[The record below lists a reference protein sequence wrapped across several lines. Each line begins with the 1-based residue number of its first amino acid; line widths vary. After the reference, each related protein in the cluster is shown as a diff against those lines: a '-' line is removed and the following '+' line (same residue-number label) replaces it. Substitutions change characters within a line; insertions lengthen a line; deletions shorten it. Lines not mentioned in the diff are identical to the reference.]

1 MAKRCI
7 FCGKE
12 FGLFGGGLIMCGG
25 TDQPVCSDCSGLLSQ
40 LSPVERAEKALET
53 GRASEPKELEK
64 FLLREQSRQER
75 EAARIEQARQAIRTD
90 KTCLRCGGPMEKYGM
105 KRFHLGDDGLLGPV
119 ARDGLFASWLEVEII
134 RCAHCGKAEFYLP
147 EPPELPEVEE
157 DMVTCPECGTR
168 HSSLINCPYCAM
180 KRGSA
185 SRPEN
190 KRRGSRPPWEK

>member
-90 KTCLRCGGPMEKYGM
+90 KTCLRYGGPMEKYGM

-190 KRRGSRPPWEK
+190 KRRDSRPPWEK